1 MNTSTLAHHSLG
13 RVEHRLTSLTRR
25 LRRNPGDRR
34 LLLEHA
40 LLTDGGDWQDGHWFL
55 VDAGTHPCWLTPDG
69 RRVNADHVQG
79 VHFLIPARWS
89 GFASAV
95 DDIDG
100 RIRCHESGDFPA
112 PDMVLTADQVAYC
125 ETCQRNVPVVGDPLR
140 YADHDKRGRTIEGE
154 EGRA

>member
-1 MNTSTLAHHSLG
+1 VSTARSKDQRRADALSIGGQTA
-13 RVEHRLTSLTRR
+13 R
-25 LRRNPGDRR
+25 LRVGDEARS
-34 LLLEHA
+34 LLV
-40 LLTDGGDWQDGHWFL
+40 GGD
-55 VDAGTHPCWLTPDG
+55 
-69 RRVNADHVQG
+69 
-79 VHFLIPARWS
+79 FLIPARWS

>member
-1 MNTSTLAHHSLG
+1 MSTARSKDQRRADALSIGGQTAKLRIGDEARSLL
-13 RVEHRLTSLTRR
+13 V
-25 LRRNPGDRR
+25 
-34 LLLEHA
+34 
-40 LLTDGGDWQDGHWFL
+40 GGDWQDGHWYL

-79 VHFLIPARWS
+79 VHFLILARWS

-112 PDMVLTADQVAYC
+112 PDMVLPADEVAYC
-125 ETCQRNVPVVGDPLR
+125 ETCQHNVPVVGDPLR

-154 EGRA
+154 GRA